1 MENFNVTKIEAKIYV
16 IRGQKVM
23 MDSDLAELYDIEL
36 RDLTRQVK
44 RNISRFPSDFMII
57 PNFSELEEL
66 RFQIGTAISPSHWNH
81 MRRSIPHLF
90 TENGVAMLSSVLN
103 SERAIQINI
112 AIIRVFNQMRSYLAI
127 ENVNADKISKLE
139 KNTNKLFRIVLER
152 MDTLEEVVDS
162 KLPHRKKKIG
172 LKEN

>member
-1 MENFNVTKIEAKIYV
+1 MENFSITKIEAKIYV

-23 MDSDLAELYDIEL
+23 MDSDLAELYEIDL

-44 RNISRFPSDFMII
+44 RNFSRFPEDFMII
-57 PNFSELEEL
+57 PNFHELEEL
-66 RFQIGTAISPSHWNH
+66 RCQIGTANALTSWNH
-81 MRRSIPHLF
+81 MRRSTPHLF

-112 AIIRVFNQMRSYLAI
+112 SIIRVFNQMRSYLAI

-152 MDTLEEVVDS
+152 MDNLEEVVDS
-162 KLPHRKKKIG
+162 KLPKRKKKIG

>member
-1 MENFNVTKIEAKIYV
+1 MENLNITKIETRIYI
-16 IRGQKVM
+16 IRDQKVM
-23 MDSDLAELYDIEL
+23 MDSDLAELYGIDL

-57 PNFSELEEL
+57 PDFKELEEL
-66 RFQIGTAISPSHWNH
+66 RCQIGTANSVYRWNH
-81 MRRSIPHLF
+81 MRRSTPHLF
-90 TENGVAMLSSVLN
+90 TENGVAMLSCVLN

-162 KLPHRKKKIG
+162 KIPSRKKKIG
-172 LKEN
+172 LKGD

>member
-1 MENFNVTKIEAKIYV
+1 MNLESKIKIEKIIYV
-16 IRGQKVM
+16 IRGQKVL

-44 RNISRFPSDFMII
+44 RNISRFPGDFMII
-57 PNFSELEEL
+57 PDSRELEDL
-66 RFQIGTAISPSHWNH
+66 RYQIGTANRLNTWNH
-81 MRRSIPHLF
+81 MRRSTPHFF

-127 ENVNADKISKLE
+127 ENANADRINELE
-139 KNTNKLFRIVLER
+139 KNTNRLFKIVLER
-152 MDTLEEVVDS
+152 MDNLEIVIET
-162 KLPHRKKKIG
+162 KLPKRKKKIG
-172 LKEN
+172 LKGD